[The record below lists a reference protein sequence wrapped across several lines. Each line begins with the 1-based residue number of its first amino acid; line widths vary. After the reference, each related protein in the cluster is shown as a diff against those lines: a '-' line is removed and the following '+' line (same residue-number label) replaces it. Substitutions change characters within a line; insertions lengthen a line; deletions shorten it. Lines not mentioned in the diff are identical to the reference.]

1 MMHTMAVNRPE
12 PDQPRFL
19 RILRWF
25 FRKQA
30 SPVRAMENALRLRR
44 SMRIIVTGSVLILLP
59 SMLLAYFGI
68 ASIQGEELAAMG
80 DIEKQADGAATSY
93 LSQAERAFGYF
104 EGSVLD
110 RLEAGRSPLEAAS
123 ELHPNLLIALKLDRN
138 LDVVAPFY
146 RRSMNA
152 SEPIEYLF
160 DPVVQRAISAE
171 RRGEDGAVVA
181 RLYGR
186 ASRSV
191 GSDQVK
197 ARMRFD
203 RSRALLGLGR
213 IADARMVLED
223 TRQLFGDIRDPWGF
237 RMDDLIELFLAE
249 DRIGREPL
257 AGADD
262 LRTLIDRLMDQRW
275 AIGEGGEGAVARR
288 ALSRLEPFADSEWVA
303 STRARI
309 DDRMRMQ
316 FWTEELLPELDSVLA
331 GQVNLSVDKGKI
343 RWVQGD
349 RGLWALTWWDENL
362 YAFALDRTTLVRDA
376 RTLARDVAAP
386 GSAIQGRLVGPNERM
401 PDAVLV
407 RRSLVPWMVGWS
419 MVVTPRDAVAL
430 ARELQ
435 SQRNRRIGIIFLA
448 VTLIG
453 VGALSTARF
462 VRSELESARMK
473 ADFAANV
480 SHELRS
486 PITQIRLKAESLML
500 GLSDTVEEQQH
511 DYRAIVR
518 ESERLSR
525 LVDNVLDFSAIERG
539 AKTYALV
546 PGDIGESVRAAI
558 DVVEGS
564 AELMERDVYVSIQ
577 PSLPVVAH
585 DPDAIAQCV
594 INLTSNAA
602 KYSEADRPIR
612 VAVVRASGG
621 VQISVTDEGIGIPE
635 ADLQQIFDPFF
646 RGGDASVRRRKGTG
660 IGLAIT
666 FYIVS
671 AHNGRV
677 DVVSKLG
684 EGSAFSLWFPV
695 LAGNPMNRQG
705 A

>member
-1 MMHTMAVNRPE
+1 M
-12 PDQPRFL
+12 
-19 RILRWF
+19 
-25 FRKQA
+25 
-30 SPVRAMENALRLRR
+30 
-44 SMRIIVTGSVLILLP
+44 
-59 SMLLAYFGI
+59 
-68 ASIQGEELAAMG
+68 
-80 DIEKQADGAATSY
+80 
-93 LSQAERAFGYF
+93 
-104 EGSVLD
+104 
-110 RLEAGRSPLEAAS
+110 
-123 ELHPNLLIALKLDRN
+123 
-138 LDVVAPFY
+138 
-146 RRSMNA
+146 
-152 SEPIEYLF
+152 
-160 DPVVQRAISAE
+160 
-171 RRGEDGAVVA
+171 
-181 RLYGR
+181 
-186 ASRSV
+186 

-203 RSRALLGLGR
+203 RSRALIGSGR
-213 IADARMVLED
+213 RADARVVLED
-223 TRQLFGDIRDPWGF
+223 TRQLYGDIRDPWGF

-257 AGADD
+257 KGADD

-362 YAFALDRTTLVRDA
+362 YAFALDRSTLVQDA

-386 GSAIQGRLVGPNERM
+386 GSAIQGRLIGPNERM

-430 ARELQ
+430 AEDLQ

-462 VRSELESARMK
+462 VGSELESARMK

-511 DYRAIVR
+511 DYRTIVR

-546 PGDIGESVRAAI
+546 PGDIGESVRSAI

-564 AELMERDVYVSIQ
+564 AELVERDVYVSIE
-577 PSLPVVAH
+577 PKLPVVAH
-585 DPDAIAQCV
+585 DADAIAQCV

-602 KYSEADRPIR
+602 KYSESDRPIR
-612 VAVVRASGG
+612 IAVSRARGG
-621 VQISVTDEGIGIPE
+621 VQIAVADEGIGIPE
-635 ADLQQIFDPFF
+635 ADLQQILNRFSAEGTPQFAEEKEPGSGLRLLSTLSRPTMGGWTWYPILAKAVPFRCGF
-646 RGGDASVRRRKGTG
+646 RSWLE
-660 IGLAIT
+660 I
-666 FYIVS
+666 
-671 AHNGRV
+671 
-677 DVVSKLG
+677 
-684 EGSAFSLWFPV
+684 
-695 LAGNPMNRQG
+695 Q
-705 A
+705 